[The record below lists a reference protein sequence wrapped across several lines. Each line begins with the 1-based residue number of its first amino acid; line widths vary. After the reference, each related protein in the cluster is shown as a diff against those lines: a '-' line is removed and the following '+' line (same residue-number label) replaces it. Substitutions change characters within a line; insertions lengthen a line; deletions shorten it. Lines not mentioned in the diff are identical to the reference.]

1 MTSYKELKTKAPDMA
16 TALVEVVAGEML
28 ECKDNFLYT
37 LKFEDGD
44 VLYVLPQEVYRVC
57 CMGLTAYDKDFYIID
72 RVVNDILGGY
82 MYTEKMR
89 YMNII
94 REGVMVHIN
103 DELMEDIRQALTGR
117 RFFVMSLSVK

>member
-1 MTSYKELKTKAPDMA
+1 MTSYKELKTKAPDIA
-16 TALVEVVAGEML
+16 TALVEVVAGGML

-44 VLYVLPQEVYRVC
+44 VLYMLPQEVYKVC
-57 CMGLTAYDKDFYIID
+57 DMGLTAYDKDFFIID
-72 RVVNDILGGY
+72 RTVNDILGGY

-103 DELMEDIRQALTGR
+103 DELMEDLRQALTGR

>member
-1 MTSYKELKTKAPDMA
+1 MTSYKELKTKAPDIA
-16 TALVEVVAGEML
+16 TALIEVVAGGML
-28 ECKDNFLYT
+28 ECKDNFLHT

-44 VLYVLPQEVYRVC
+44 VLYVLPKEVYRVC
-57 CMGLTAYDKDFYIID
+57 DMGLTAYDKDFFIVN
-72 RVVNDILGGY
+72 RAVNDILGGY

-103 DELMEDIRQALTGR
+103 DGLMEDLRQALTGR
-117 RFFVMSLSVK
+117 RFFIMSLSVK

>member
-1 MTSYKELKTKAPDMA
+1 MTNYEELKTKAPDIA
-16 TALVEVVAGEML
+16 TALVEVVAGGML

-44 VLYVLPQEVYRVC
+44 VLYMLPQEVYKVC
-57 CMGLTAYDKDFYIID
+57 DMGLAAYDKDFFIID
-72 RVVNDILGGY
+72 RTVNDILGGY